1 MKRYKDE
8 LRETKVRT
16 RHFSSNCL
24 VWDVIRNKSP
34 MTQTSL
40 VKGVVKF
47 GVDLNQFD
55 FWIRPRTCRKRD
67 TDSQFYKASMSNENT
82 NRFSF
87 FF

>member
-24 VWDVIRNKSP
+24 VWDVLRNKSP

-40 VKGVVKF
+40 VKGVVVKLAE
-47 GVDLNQFD
+47 D
-55 FWIRPRTCRKRD
+55 KRIEL
-67 TDSQFYKASMSNENT
+67 SAFRLA
-82 NRFSF
+82 RFSRPITSIGAIF
-87 FF
+87 QIFWRKG